1 MGDHSGGDGAAVI
14 TLEMIRGFIATY
26 DRTDPV
32 DRWIAGR
39 LVEQLHGELY
49 RRERE
54 HPEWIDVGGE
64 A

>member
-1 MGDHSGGDGAAVI
+1 
-14 TLEMIRGFIATY
+14 MIRDFIATY

-39 LVEQLHGELY
+39 LVEQLHGEMY

-54 HPEWIDVGGE
+54 YPEWIDVGGE
-64 A
+64 GG